1 MPEPDKGNPNVFK
14 TFQGRYTVDVVEGAI
29 YGSDAVMLSC
39 INDVIFLAD
48 ILSDDTGSLI
58 TLPVECRPNAAVMIP
73 CCTPNGV
80 KMLSIGIDGTVSG
93 EPTTEYYLNGLSFNI
108 SGNFYR

>member
-1 MPEPDKGNPNVFK
+1 MPNGDKGNPNVFT
-14 TFQGRYTVDVVEGAI
+14 TFQGRYTVDVGEGAM

-58 TLPVECRPNAAVMIP
+58 TLPVECRPNKVVTIP
-73 CCTPNGV
+73 CCTSNGV
-80 KMLSIGIDGTVSG
+80 KMLSIGVDGTVTG
-93 EPTTEYYLNGLSFNI
+93 EPTTEYYLNGMTFNI

>member
-1 MPEPDKGNPNVFK
+1 MPNGDKGNPNVFT
-14 TFQGRYTVDVVEGAI
+14 TFQGRYAVDVPEGAI

-48 ILSDDTGSLI
+48 ILSNDTGSLI
-58 TLPVECRPNAAVMIP
+58 TLPVECQPNEAVMIP

-80 KMLSIGIDGTVSG
+80 KMLSIGVDGSVTG
-93 EPTTEYYLNGLSFNI
+93 EPTTEYYLNGVTFNI

>member
-1 MPEPDKGNPNVFK
+1 MPNGDKGNPNVFT
-14 TFQGRYTVDVVEGAI
+14 TFQGRYTVDVAEGAM
-29 YGSDAVMLSC
+29 YGSKFVILSC
-39 INDVIFLAD
+39 INDVIFMGD

-58 TLPVECRPNAAVMIP
+58 TLPMECRPNADVMIP

-80 KMLSIGIDGTVSG
+80 KMLGIGTDGSVTG
-93 EPTTEYYLNGLSFNI
+93 EPATEYYLNGVSFNI

>member
-14 TFQGRYTVDVVEGAI
+14 TFQGRYAVDVAEGAM

-39 INDVIFLAD
+39 VNDVIFLDD
-48 ILSDDTGSLI
+48 ILSNDAGSLI
-58 TLPVECRPNAAVMIP
+58 TLPVECRPNAAVKIP
-73 CCTPNGV
+73 CCTQNDV
-80 KMLSIGIDGTVSG
+80 KMLSIGIDGAVTG
-93 EPTTEYYLNGLSFNI
+93 EPSTEYYLNGLSFNI

>member
-1 MPEPDKGNPNVFK
+1 MPNGDKGNPNVFT
-14 TFQGRYTVDVVEGAI
+14 TFQGRYAADVAEGAMC
-29 YGSDAVMLSC
+29 GSEFVMLSC

-48 ILSDDTGSLI
+48 ILSNDRGSLI
-58 TLPVECRPNAAVMIP
+58 TLPVECRPNETMMIP

-80 KMLSIGIDGTVSG
+80 KMLSIEADGSVTG
-93 EPTTEYYLNGLSFNI
+93 EPTTEYYLNGVTFNI

>member
-1 MPEPDKGNPNVFK
+1 MPDPDKGNPNVFK
-14 TFQGRYTVDVVEGAI
+14 TFQGRYTVDVTEGAM

-39 INDVIFLAD
+39 VNDVVFLGD
-48 ILSDDTGSLI
+48 IVSDDTGSLI
-58 TLPVECRPNAAVMIP
+58 TLPVECRPNAAVKIP

-80 KMLSIGIDGTVSG
+80 KVLSVGSDGTVTG
-93 EPTTEYYLNGLSFNI
+93 QPTTEYYLNGVTFNI